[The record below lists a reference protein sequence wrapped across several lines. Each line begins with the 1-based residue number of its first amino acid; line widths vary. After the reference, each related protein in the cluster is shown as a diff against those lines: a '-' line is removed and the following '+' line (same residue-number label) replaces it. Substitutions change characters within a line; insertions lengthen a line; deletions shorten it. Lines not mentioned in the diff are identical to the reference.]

1 MKCYCCG
8 RTKEEVIET
17 MKQIAKAEY
26 EASEQIIKL
35 EMETEN
41 KKIMDLQAEWEALKQ
56 KVSTDISSIFTIDIK
71 TLLEGKIGESDTLLT
86 FLKNAEKVIGTNLN
100 PATMER
106 EFQDKLDKMKN
117 LDEFNKRVAEARR
130 KYEMALQE
138 ITREKQWLLKRE
150 FKVGST
156 ILQIPVCR
164 ICSGAPQ
171 S

>member
-1 MKCYCCG
+1 MKCYICG
-8 RTKEEVIET
+8 RTKEEVIEA
-17 MKQIAKAEY
+17 MKQLAKTEY

-41 KKIMDLQAEWEALKQ
+41 KKIMDLQEEWEALKR

-106 EFQDKLDKMKN
+106 DFQDKLDKMKN
-117 LDEFNKRVAEARR
+117 LDEFNKRVADARK
-130 KYEMALQE
+130 KYETALE
-138 ITREKQWLLKRE
+138 DIPREKQWLLKRE
-150 FKVGST
+150 LKIGSFV
-156 ILQIPVCR
+156 LQVPVCR